1 MLHASARRDI
11 GLAIVNN
18 NLAVPDDAAWVVDR
32 YSPDGRLGAR
42 SDCRSCA
49 RGARRSIS
57 RRLLRIISNWRWLI
71 LGAVALG
78 LVGAIVV
85 TLLTTPLY
93 RSWVTLE
100 VNPPTVE
107 IMDEQSRERSASG
120 VSTWD
125 YVVDPG
131 RPAVEPEHR

>member
-1 MLHASARRDI
+1 M
-11 GLAIVNN
+11 NN
-18 NLAVPDDAAWVVDR
+18 NLPVPEPDGSWIVDR
-32 YSPDGRLGAR
+32 YSPDGRFAARPASGAAA
-42 SDCRSCA
+42 DA
-49 RGARRSIS
+49 GGLDFAA
-57 RRLLRIISNWRWLI
+57 LLRIISNWRWLI

-107 IMDEQSRERSASG
+107 II
-120 VSTWD
+120 
-125 YVVDPG
+125 
-131 RPAVEPEHR
+131 